1 MINKFTQKAESTLL
15 EALNFSRSLGH
26 SYIGTEHLL
35 YALASS
41 KDSVASKILAAKGAH
56 APRIKQDIIDYMGV
70 GNESSVSS
78 KDMTPRLKGI
88 IEEAAVESTRARNKY
103 VGTEHLLVALLNQR
117 DCIGVR
123 LLEQNGISIPDLKAD
138 LSLYLGTTQKTA
150 ASPKQTEDEKKSKK
164 HPLSSFG
171 KDLTAAAVDGKTDP
185 VIGRDEQIERLVRIL
200 CRRQKNNPC
209 IIGEPGVGKTAIVEG
224 LALRIA
230 EGRVP
235 EELIKKRII
244 TLDVPS
250 MIAGAKYRGEF
261 EERIKSV
268 VEEVKSDPNIILFI
282 DEVHM
287 LVGAGAAEGAID
299 AANILK
305 PPLSRGEIHVIG
317 ATTPS
322 EYRSHIEKDSA
333 LERRFQ
339 QVELPE
345 PTEKEAI
352 SILKG
357 LRHKYEE
364 HHKIRI
370 SDEAICSAVRLSV
383 RYIPDRRL
391 PDKAIDI
398 IDEAA
403 AKLRISLEENDQS
416 ASGTSL
422 ESLERQKELA
432 LIEGDIDVAEDIA
445 RRERE
450 LSSDIYHREAQSC
463 KESLLCEED
472 VAQIITEHTGI
483 PCNKLL
489 SNDAERLCELEERLG
504 ERVIGQER
512 AIAAVADA
520 IRRGRLGLASHERPI
535 GSFLF
540 LGGTGV
546 GKTELCRA
554 LADILFESKN
564 SLIRIDM
571 SEYME
576 KHSVSKLIGA
586 PPGYVGYGEG
596 GVLTER
602 VRRNPYSVILLDEI
616 EKAHPDVLDL
626 LLQILEDGIL
636 SNSSG
641 RRVHFSSCVLIMTSN
656 LITANDRSTNVLGF
670 SDNNEKETVYDIRSS
685 KKLCSFFK
693 PEFLNRVDD
702 IIVFDTLEYDDLEKI
717 ASIML
722 KDLKNRACELGITL
736 EISDAV
742 AGAICLK
749 CSDKH
754 RSLGARPLRRQIIDS
769 IESPLSKLLLNE
781 STRCIRIDFDGTD
794 ISVHPLDRPV
804 CALVK

>member
-1 MINKFTQKAESTLL
+1 M
-15 EALNFSRSLGH
+15 SL
-26 SYIGTEHLL
+26 
-35 YALASS
+35 
-41 KDSVASKILAAKGAH
+41 
-56 APRIKQDIIDYMGV
+56 
-70 GNESSVSS
+70 
-78 KDMTPRLKGI
+78 
-88 IEEAAVESTRARNKY
+88 
-103 VGTEHLLVALLNQR
+103 
-117 DCIGVR
+117 
-123 LLEQNGISIPDLKAD
+123 
-138 LSLYLGTTQKTA
+138 
-150 ASPKQTEDEKKSKK
+150 
-164 HPLSSFG
+164 
-171 KDLTAAAVDGKTDP
+171 
-185 VIGRDEQIERLVRIL
+185 
-200 CRRQKNNPC
+200 
-209 IIGEPGVGKTAIVEG
+209 
-224 LALRIA
+224 
-230 EGRVP
+230 
-235 EELIKKRII
+235 
-244 TLDVPS
+244 
-250 MIAGAKYRGEF
+250 
-261 EERIKSV
+261 
-268 VEEVKSDPNIILFI
+268 
-282 DEVHM
+282 
-287 LVGAGAAEGAID
+287 
-299 AANILK
+299 
-305 PPLSRGEIHVIG
+305 
-317 ATTPS
+317 
-322 EYRSHIEKDSA
+322 
-333 LERRFQ
+333 
-339 QVELPE
+339 
-345 PTEKEAI
+345 
-352 SILKG
+352 
-357 LRHKYEE
+357 
-364 HHKIRI
+364 
-370 SDEAICSAVRLSV
+370 
-383 RYIPDRRL
+383 
-391 PDKAIDI
+391 
-398 IDEAA
+398 
-403 AKLRISLEENDQS
+403 
-416 ASGTSL
+416 
-422 ESLERQKELA
+422 
-432 LIEGDIDVAEDIA
+432 
-445 RRERE
+445 
-450 LSSDIYHREAQSC
+450 
-463 KESLLCEED
+463 
-472 VAQIITEHTGI
+472 
-483 PCNKLL
+483 
-489 SNDAERLCELEERLG
+489 
-504 ERVIGQER
+504 
-512 AIAAVADA
+512 

-636 SNSSG
+636 SDSSG